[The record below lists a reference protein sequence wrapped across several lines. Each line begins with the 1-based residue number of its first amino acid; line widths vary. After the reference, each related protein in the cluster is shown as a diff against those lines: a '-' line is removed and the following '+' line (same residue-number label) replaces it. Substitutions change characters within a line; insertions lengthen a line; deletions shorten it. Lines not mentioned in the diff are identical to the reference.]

1 MSIRRQYR
9 KSKPSQQMYVVLNQY
24 GEVYMGMIGGQIC
37 WSSNWKE
44 AKPLYR
50 ESTTLLLEMYKNTE
64 LIKEEELK

>member
-1 MSIRRQYR
+1 
-9 KSKPSQQMYVVLNQY
+9 MYVVLNQY
-24 GEVYMGMIGGQIC
+24 GEVYIGMIRGQIC
-37 WSSNWKE
+37 WSNNWKE